1 MNFHLPTLFQPKM
14 MASVKSVQPTCFY
27 SVNSESSLIRIRDS
41 FRFCFTMFHSGNLT
55 VRNLTYF
62 FVTSLDPSLILP
74 TRGRREW
81 RELGRFSSMTSPL
94 EKNLNKIIKKLRMSL
109 CLAF

>member
-1 MNFHLPTLFQPKM
+1 MNFHLPTLFQTKM

-41 FRFCFTMFHSGNLT
+41 FRFCFTMLHSGNLT

-74 TRGRREW
+74 TRGRRER

-94 EKNLNKIIKKLRMSL
+94 EKNLNKII
-109 CLAF
+109 